1 MKHCTTPLRRLEL
14 LPTAPEDEGFDGLEW
29 TDEAGDFPP
38 MTAEIYAQEQ
48 CAEHN
53 ARRIPGN
60 Y

>member
-14 LPTAPEDEGFDGLEW
+14 LPTAPEDEGFDGLDW
-29 TDEAGDFPP
+29 MDEASDFPP
-38 MTAEIYAQEQ
+38 MMAEIYAQEQ
-48 CAEHN
+48 CAEHA